1 MQSEPASMPPDFLS
15 ATSLIADGVL
25 SFAQH
30 KAISA
35 GSTSEM
41 AMDVDSVSP
50 LRPYTTSSEISGSR
64 STEDVTV
71 TLLQKLISQID
82 GPLEPFS
89 ALAKLLLD
97 DAVWPLSTKGSTSK
111 ENSDKLRIRA
121 EQAWKNMEEWRR
133 DVSQKMKDLQ
143 QMSHIADASQ
153 RIAARFFDTAES
165 VPGGSLPEFL
175 SAMKF
180 LLYLAV
186 KMEAVAQRNE
196 SDIPMQSLVTEIT
209 EPAMLMAF
217 ETAWKSIEHADRS
230 HSTISWM
237 DFISTAWSTMPADS
251 TTIKAFYLGLAN
263 HLSDPIKPTA
273 GPRVALAQSLETK
286 HRYLKADNR
295 EELDLFNLYMTASM
309 GVEGIIRVLGGS
321 N

>member
-1 MQSEPASMPPDFLS
+1 MQ
-15 ATSLIADGVL
+15 GVL

-64 STEDVTV
+64 STEDVTI
-71 TLLQKLISQID
+71 TLLKKLISQID

-97 DAVWPLSTKGSTSK
+97 DAAWPLLTKGST
-111 ENSDKLRIRA
+111 ENSDRLRIRA

-153 RIAARFFDTAES
+153 RIVARFFDTAES

-186 KMEAVAQRNE
+186 RMEAVAQRNE

-209 EPAMLMAF
+209 EPAMLVAF
-217 ETAWKSIEHADRS
+217 ETAKSIEHANRS

-237 DFISTAWSTMPADS
+237 DFISTAWSTMPTDS
-251 TTIKAFYLGLAN
+251 TTIKAFYLGLAD
-263 HLSDPIKPTA
+263 HLSDPIKPTT

-309 GVEGIIRVLGGS
+309 GVEGTIRVLGGS